1 MSLIQATEVR
11 AHRFPRQ
18 LAVLALV
25 LVTMQ
30 SSGHADETAAEPA
43 ASRGAVGTAY
53 CGLHCVY
60 GAVRLSQPDAAFD
73 RILKPDFINGTFGSS
88 SENLID
94 AFAEFGIHAEF
105 DPALALGR
113 LQALNRPAI
122 LHVRPVGRRVY
133 SHWILFLGFDGEEI
147 RIYDPP
153 QEQTRISVTDLLSV
167 WSGGAVIPDLP
178 ASSQESLV
186 AGNLLARLPVSLS
199 VVGMIAI
206 SLSLTALLHR
216 TRTITAFAA
225 AVVGVALFTHVA
237 LRTGFVH
244 GSHGIGAVQASYF
257 QRDIPTIDFETTKSL
272 CGKEDVVFVDA
283 RTVDAYDRFH
293 LPNAV
298 NIPVD
303 STFCQLINSMKLLK
317 PDSRI
322 IFYCQSEHCQWAD
335 SVANQIVNRG
345 ISNVAIYRGGV
356 REWQSKHGK

>member
-1 MSLIQATEVR
+1 MVGWEHSGCEGPARSEKCRRFDVCSASTVVEKLRRSDSDCDAVDRSRVSGPPLGAATMSLIQATEVR

-133 SHWILFLGFDGEEI
+133 SH
-147 RIYDPP
+147 
-153 QEQTRISVTDLLSV
+153 
-167 WSGGAVIPDLP
+167 
-178 ASSQESLV
+178 
-186 AGNLLARLPVSLS
+186 
-199 VVGMIAI
+199 
-206 SLSLTALLHR
+206 
-216 TRTITAFAA
+216 
-225 AVVGVALFTHVA
+225 
-237 LRTGFVH
+237 
-244 GSHGIGAVQASYF
+244 
-257 QRDIPTIDFETTKSL
+257 
-272 CGKEDVVFVDA
+272 
-283 RTVDAYDRFH
+283 
-293 LPNAV
+293 
-298 NIPVD
+298 
-303 STFCQLINSMKLLK
+303 
-317 PDSRI
+317 
-322 IFYCQSEHCQWAD
+322 
-335 SVANQIVNRG
+335 
-345 ISNVAIYRGGV
+345 
-356 REWQSKHGK
+356 